1 MKVFLIITAII
12 LFSPHPVMAEDNQR
26 LPYISEDLLD
36 TCKIE
41 TLGLAYPHSL
51 KTITIFSPKDND
63 WHYANG
69 VVMTAFKDTLYCM
82 WQSSRTD
89 EDSPETRVVYS
100 SSRDEGQ
107 TWSMPRVLIE
117 ATDSC
122 YYTSGGWIASADTLV
137 AFVNRWPKDIQPIGG
152 FTEYMYTADGN
163 TWSRPQPVRM
173 ADGKPMNGIIE
184 QDPYRLADGR
194 IIAAVHFQPGLHVSP
209 VYTDSAI
216 GYKGWKK
223 AIFEG
228 HDRGKQ
234 SRELEPSIYQQKD
247 GTLVMVFRDQS
258 SSYCKMAS
266 MSHDR
271 GQTWT
276 EPVLTNIPDAR
287 VKQSAGNLPD
297 GTAYLVG
304 CPTQAKRRWPLTV
317 LLSNDGICFDKGF
330 LLRAGGDD
338 LQSQRFP
345 GKAKA
350 LGYNYPKSLVYKG
363 KLYVAYATN
372 KEDVEISILTY

>member
-1 MKVFLIITAII
+1 MRLSGLLLTYLFFCPVLAQENSHLPFLADGVI
-12 LFSPHPVMAEDNQR
+12 
-26 LPYISEDLLD
+26 D
-36 TCKIE
+36 TTQAE
-41 TLGLAYPHSL
+41 TLGMHLC
-51 KTITIFSPKDND
+51 KTARTVTIYSPTDSTY
-63 WHYANG
+63 HYCNG
-69 VVMTAFKDTLYCM
+69 VVLTAFKNKLYCM
-82 WQSSRTD
+82 WQSSKTD

-100 SSRDEGQ
+100 YSRDEGQ
-107 TWSMPRVLIE
+107 TWSTPRVLIE
-117 ATDSC
+117 ATDIC

-137 AFVNRWPKDIQPIGG
+137 AFVNRWPNDIQPIGG

-184 QDPYRLADGR
+184 QDPHRLADGR

-209 VYTDSAI
+209 VYTDYAI
-216 GYKGWKK
+216 GYKGWRK

-258 SSYCKMAS
+258 SSFCKMAS

-276 EPVLTNIPDAR
+276 EPVVTNIPDAR

-304 CPTQAKRRWPLTV
+304 CPTKAKRRWPLAV
-317 LLSNDGICFDKGF
+317 LLSDDGICFDKGF
-330 LLRAGGDD
+330 LIRAGGDG
-338 LQSQRFP
+338 LQSQRYS
-345 GKAKA
+345 GKAKT
-350 LGYNYPKSLVYKG
+350 LGYNYPKSLVYNN

>member
-1 MKVFLIITAII
+1 
-12 LFSPHPVMAEDNQR
+12 
-26 LPYISEDLLD
+26 
-36 TCKIE
+36 
-41 TLGLAYPHSL
+41 
-51 KTITIFSPKDND
+51 
-63 WHYANG
+63 
-69 VVMTAFKDTLYCM
+69 
-82 WQSSRTD
+82 
-89 EDSPETRVVYS
+89 
-100 SSRDEGQ
+100 
-107 TWSMPRVLIE
+107 MPRVLIE

-297 GTAYLVG
+297 CTAYLVG
-304 CPTQAKRRWPLTV
+304 CPTKAKRRWPLAV

-345 GKAKA
+345 GKAKT
-350 LGYNYPKSLVYKG
+350 LGYNYPKSLVYKDE
-363 KLYVAYATN
+363 LYVAYATN